1 MDQIN
6 LRAKYEAQYSRA
18 RSNLLMMT
26 ILTAV
31 NILLLIA
38 EADLSFLFAA
48 ILPQLAV
55 FYGWLGTG
63 LTYSQTYTYI
73 GYGAALLI
81 IGAFLLCY
89 FMSKKRK
96 GWMTA
101 ALVLF
106 CIDCLAL
113 VYWIYLGFMIED
125 LLDIAFH
132 ICILIYLIR
141 GVRAGVKK
149 EKYAPLHAAAP
160 VQPEAP
166 VMPVV
171 PVQPEAPVVPEAP
184 VQPEAPVAPEAS
196 VQPEMPIVP
205 EQPEVLVTA
214 EQPAQLERT
223 ANFGPQEKMGPT
235 SME

>member
-125 LLDIAFH
+125 VLDIAFH

-184 VQPEAPVAPEAS
+184 VQPEAPEAS
-196 VQPEMPIVP
+196 AQPEMPIVP
-205 EQPEVLVTA
+205 EQPEVLVT
-214 EQPAQLERT
+214 AQLERT